1 MKVMKEATIER
12 EVDEALKS
20 LHLPAI
26 KASWKETSRKA
37 SKEAVPPATFLLD
50 LLTSEVESRRQRRV
64 ERLLRQSHLPLEKS
78 ASTYD
83 QSKLGTTLSRQMK
96 VLMEGAFVERR
107 ENVLCFGAPGS
118 GKTHLLCAVAQNLVQ
133 LGMSVYYA
141 PCSLLVQELLLAKS
155 QLQLPKAIRKLCLNA
170 AILIDDIGYVQQ
182 SRAEMEVLFTLFAEC
197 YERVSLMITSNLP
210 FSKWEV
216 IFKDPMTTA
225 AAIDRLIHHSVILE
239 LQGPSYRMEKAKAR
253 KEAEKTEKG

>member
-1 MKVMKEATIER
+1 MKVMKEGAMER
-12 EVDEALKS
+12 EVDKALTS

-26 KASWKETSRKA
+26 KSIWKEMSRKA
-37 SKEAVPPATFLLD
+37 VKESVPPAVYLLD
-50 LLTSEVESRRQRRV
+50 LLNCEVESRRQRRV

-83 QSKLGTTLSRQMK
+83 PSRMGVSLSRQMK
-96 VLMEGAFVERR
+96 VLMEGAFVERK
-107 ENVLCFGAPGS
+107 ENILCFGAPGS

-133 LGMSVYYA
+133 MGMSVHYA

-155 QLQLPKAIRKLCLNA
+155 QLQLPKVIRKLCQNA

-182 SRAEMEVLFTLFAEC
+182 SRDEMEVLFTLFAEC
-197 YERVSLMITSNLP
+197 YERVSLLITSNLP

-225 AAIDRLIHHSVILE
+225 AAIDRLIHHSVIME

-253 KEAEKTEKG
+253 KEAEKTE

>member
-1 MKVMKEATIER
+1 MKVMKEAAVER
-12 EVDEALKS
+12 EVDEALKI

-37 SKEAVPPATFLLD
+37 AKEAVPPSSFLLD
-50 LLTSEVESRRQRRV
+50 LLTCEVESRRQRRV

-78 ASTYD
+78 ESTYD
-83 QSKLGTTLSRQMK
+83 HSRLGATLSRQMK
-96 VLMEGAFVERR
+96 VLMEGAFVQRR

-133 LGMSVYYA
+133 MGMSVYYA
-141 PCSLLVQELLLAKS
+141 PCSLLVQDLLLAKS
-155 QLQLPKAIRKLCLNA
+155 QLQLPKAIRRLCMNA

-253 KEAEKTEKG
+253 KEVEKTEKA